1 MNAKIT
7 KNARLDVKFRNWSK
21 VTKIASHN
29 VFDCI
34 TSIGKLITLTHLRPR
49 WRGVRGAGTI
59 FFLSQKLTIL
69 ALTQRPGSAATIADA
84 YRTPTTKDIIFLVG
98 CT

>member
-1 MNAKIT
+1 M
-7 KNARLDVKFRNWSK
+7 KNDQK
-21 VTKIASHN
+21 VGSFGGFWGGFKGLGGA
-29 VFDCI
+29 
-34 TSIGKLITLTHLRPR
+34 TLTHSRPR

-69 ALTQRPGSAATIADA
+69 ALTQRPGSAATIAEA